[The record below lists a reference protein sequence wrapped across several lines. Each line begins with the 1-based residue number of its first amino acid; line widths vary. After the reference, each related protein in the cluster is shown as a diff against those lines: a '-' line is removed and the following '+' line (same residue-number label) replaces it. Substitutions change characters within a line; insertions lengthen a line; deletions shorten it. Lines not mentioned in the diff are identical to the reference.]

1 MKQEILFICGPGKG
15 KDDEEARRNIANAGN
30 MALGLWDAGYPTI
43 CPHLNTI
50 GFSGKIS
57 DEELLYEGYLRILE
71 VCTLVVLLPRWET
84 SKGARAEVKRAK
96 ELGIP
101 IIYPPEQ
108 ESEQEPEQGKEQ
120 I

>member
-1 MKQEILFICGPGKG
+1 MKQEILFVCGPYKG
-15 KDDEEARRNIANAGN
+15 KDDRETSRNIANAGN

-50 GFSGKIS
+50 GFEKKID
-57 DEELLYEGYLRILE
+57 DEELFYEGHLRILE
-71 VCTLVVLLPRWET
+71 VCTLVVLLPRWKT

-101 IIYPPEQ
+101 IIYPPK
-108 ESEQEPEQGKEQ
+108 QEPEELEQEKEQ
-120 I
+120 V